1 MTKNA
6 KKVFLDTNIVIRA
19 NVAEAPFHSECLT
32 AVQHLRAVGHE
43 LWLSRQVLR
52 EFAAVLTR
60 PQGFVDP
67 RPVATVVERVRYLQ
81 THFYVTDEGL
91 AVTDKLLELL
101 LKIAGGGKQVHDT
114 NIVASML
121 VYGITHLV
129 TLNTADFNR
138 FAPFITVWSLE
149 DALREPKPEND

>member
-1 MTKNA
+1 M
-6 KKVFLDTNIVIRA
+6 
-19 NVAEAPFHSECLT
+19 
-32 AVQHLRAVGHE
+32 
-43 LWLSRQVLR
+43 
-52 EFAAVLTR
+52 
-60 PQGFVDP
+60 
-67 RPVATVVERVRYLQ
+67 
-81 THFYVTDEGL
+81 
-91 AVTDKLLELL
+91 TDKLLELL

-129 TLNTADFNR
+129 TLNTADFSR